1 MAKALRVLGW
11 TMGVACVAIGL
22 FHLLGGNTALPG
34 TADPGPTVDSFGR
47 FMGAIF
53 AGYGAAWIWAV
64 RQWPVPAWAVRWL
77 TAVFLLGGLG
87 RVLAIAVGGRPHWF
101 QLVLM
106 GIELGLPP
114 VYFWLAAA
122 DERAHGR
129 SAGRVGRT
137 DERAGRADE
146 RAARA

>member
-11 TMGVACVAIGL
+11 MMGVACVAIGL
-22 FHLLGGNTALPG
+22 FHLLGGNAALPG

-64 RQWPVPAWAVRWL
+64 RQRPVPAWAVRWL

-87 RVLAIAVGGRPHWF
+87 RVLAIAAGGRPHWF

-122 DERAHGR
+122 DQRAHGS
-129 SAGRVGRT
+129 SAERTGRTGRTGRT
-137 DERAGRADE
+137 DERA
-146 RAARA
+146 ARA